1 MTDRADEI
9 AGRALSYYSRSIL
22 GDEEKLAAD
31 IRAYGDE
38 CRNAALEEAVE
49 ACREIENNDGDE
61 HYEYCDCVT
70 VVEDECNC
78 YMSKFR
84 KAVAALKEKP

>member
-9 AGRALSYYSRSIL
+9 ARERARALTERYWREIVSRDQSVEML
-22 GDEEKLAAD
+22 LA
-31 IRAYGDE
+31 Y
-38 CRNAALEEAVE
+38 RNAALGEAVE